1 MVERTTSAAHVCSN
15 FSTQGRLPSSQ
26 PRISPSV
33 MTTIHTTLHVA
44 ALGSLTRQER
54 EAPGGA
60 PEGRAL
66 HLSLGSSED
75 LSASGPEHCLPSISF
90 PTPLPAF
97 PGITSQLNLNPVRFK
112 SLSQGLP
119 VGGPKLRVSHSCE
132 LAL

>member
-33 MTTIHTTLHVA
+33 MTAIHTTLHMA

-97 PGITSQLNLNPVRFK
+97 PGITSQLNLNPSDLNPCLRAC
-112 SLSQGLP
+112 LL
-119 VGGPKLRVSHSCE
+119 GGPN
-132 LAL
+132 